1 MDESSKP
8 PPRKVHEVE
17 VLPPEDETPV
27 HQAAA
32 GVEGITKGRK
42 IFALIV
48 AGVSDAISVF
58 AEFVPPVQIAVDVV
72 TGCVLF
78 AVLGFRWPLLPVLV
92 IEAIP
97 GLAAFP
103 TWVLAVGVLAGVT
116 PTRPNAP
123 QGPRT

>member
-1 MDESSKP
+1 
-8 PPRKVHEVE
+8 VHEVE

-27 HQAAA
+27 QQAAS
-32 GVEGITKGRK
+32 GVEGITRGRK

-58 AEFVPPVQIAVDVV
+58 AEFVPPVQVAVDLV

-116 PTRPNAP
+116 PTRSSAQ
-123 QGPRT
+123 QGPQT